1 MHTTILA
8 TFFPISR
15 TAVSMC
21 GAGILL
27 FLVALW
33 AAKTDIARAGGL
45 DKVVALSNLCFA
57 IPLAVFGALHLSGV
71 EFVLPFVPSYM
82 PWRLFWAY
90 FVGFALLS
98 ASLSIATKIQVRWTG
113 LLFGVMMFLFAAMVH
128 IPRVLANPSDRIPW
142 TIVIREMS
150 FAGGAWA
157 LAGNAMSGQGKRWLI
172 TVGRVLIAVAALFFG
187 VEHFLHP
194 A

>member
-8 TFFPISR
+8 TFLEISP
-15 TAVSMC
+15 AVLSMC

-27 FLVALW
+27 FLVALL

-45 DKVVALSNLCFA
+45 DKIVALTNLCFA
-57 IPLAVFGALHLSGV
+57 IPLAVFGAEHLSGAK
-71 EFVLPFVPSYM
+71 FIMLGVPSYM

-98 ASLSIATKIQVRWTG
+98 ASLSIATKTLVYWSG
-113 LLFGVMMFLFAAMVH
+113 LLFGIMMFLFVGMVH
-128 IPRVLANPSDRIPW
+128 IPRVVANPRDRIAW
-142 TIVIREMS
+142 VIVIREMS

-157 LAGNAMSGQGKRWLI
+157 LAGTRYAGQPKASL
-172 TVGRVLIAVAALFFG
+172 LPSAAF
-187 VEHFLHP
+187 
-194 A
+194 